1 MAEVPMGNI
10 IQVEPPENPGL
21 PGNRNVDSL
30 QKAFKKSP
38 IYVSGKAYAGKD
50 KAVKTKFDD
59 EALRGEVQNGFGF
72 SSYNRDFVDAPNV
85 AAVEEDNEGKEVVS
99 PYAPN
104 VASPNEDGI
113 QEDKVK
119 PFKGAGG
126 AFAGN
131 GLENPA
137 KTAEQT
143 SRRGRLTIGSFG
155 LGTRIP
161 RGGE

>member
-30 QKAFKKSP
+30 QKAFKNSP
-38 IYVSGKAYAGKD
+38 IYQDGGD
-50 KAVKTKFDD
+50 NAVKTQF
-59 EALRGEVQNGFGF
+59 ENLVIIGEVRNGFGF
-72 SSYNRDFVDAPNV
+72 PSYNRDFIDAPNV
-85 AAVEEDNEGKEVVS
+85 AAIEEDNEGKEVVS

-126 AFAGN
+126 AFTGN
-131 GLENPA
+131 GLENPT
-137 KTAEQT
+137 KTSEQT
-143 SRRGRLTIGSFG
+143 SRLTLGSLG